1 MRDAHV
7 AYAPMRADFVALYA
21 TRASLMGNGDGPR
34 S

>member
-7 AYAPMRADFVALYA
+7 TYAPMRAEFVALYA
-21 TRASLMGNGDGPR
+21 TRASLMANVEVR